1 MKPLLRLLVA
11 TILMA
16 GLVAAASPIAASPA
30 TAQKQQPTVIMAD
43 GPAPITTCDPRL
55 PCPAKPIQR

>member
-16 GLVAAASPIAASPA
+16 GLVAAAAPIAASPA
-30 TAQKQQPTVIMAD
+30 NAQSPQQGVVLTA
-43 GPAPITTCDPRL
+43 GGAPICTTLTCSTSNP
-55 PCPAKPIQR
+55 K